1 MHPLDRFPVRPD
13 IPEDEKEF
21 HEIDKADEDRYV
33 LGRNGDHLM
42 GVPFQCDLCHFRN
55 MTGRDPIAHHKK
67 DEYTMLC
74 VRRANL
80 DALWAR
86 EPGTVKSNLSSL
98 RRSHR
103 SGEEAFGFEQS
114 LPALGPFPISDT
126 CGMKMACLSLD
137 ASLRKGR
144 YADHLQYDSMRST
157 PGAISNMWR
166 AGIDSMGGSVLAK
179 DEKKLYVTS
188 NPART
193 EWFERFMKGAKLRIG
208 VIKRRNFALTS
219 DMVHALLELLE
230 KTLNESEF
238 GVEQKRIK
246 ELACFVLAEYCAGL
260 RGEEVPLI
268 SLSGMLQYWEATRV
282 HPTPHVMLALRG
294 RFKGE
299 TGERWHLMPI
309 ADTTRTSL
317 PIRKWFGRLLGR
329 LVHEEGRRDGWLF
342 QNDKGRKGKIADYD
356 GMFKEYM
363 ERVKDEFPGLIPD
376 YVNPLLDMS
385 LWRSG
390 RRGST
395 TEVSNQNLDQV
406 AIDMNNRW
414 RKRERAKGGDPS
426 MGMRELY
433 TQIEHSLSTFLRYSQ
448 CL

>member
-13 IPEDEKEF
+13 IPEDEKDF
-21 HEIDKADEDRYV
+21 HEIDKADEDRYI
-33 LGRNGDHLM
+33 LGRDGDHLM
-42 GVPFQCDLCHFRN
+42 GIPFQCDLCHFRN
-55 MTGRDPIAHHKK
+55 MTGRNPIAHRKK

-98 RRSHR
+98 RRSNQ
-103 SGEEAFGFEQS
+103 SGEVAFGFDQP
-114 LPALGPFPISDT
+114 LPALGPFPIGDL

-144 YADHLQYDSMRST
+144 YADHLQWDSMRAT

-166 AGIDSMGGSVLAK
+166 AGIDSTGGSVLAK

-219 DMVHALLELLE
+219 EMLHALLELLE
-230 KTLNESEF
+230 KNWVESELSS
-238 GVEQKRIK
+238 EKKSIE
-246 ELACFVLAEYCAGL
+246 ELATFVLAEYCAGL

-268 SLSGMLQYWEATRV
+268 SLAGMLQYWEATRL
-282 HPTPHVMLALRG
+282 HHTPHVMLTLRG
-294 RFKGE
+294 LFKGE

-309 ADTTRTSL
+309 ADETRTRL
-317 PIRKWFGRLLGR
+317 PVRRWFGRLIGR
-329 LVHEEGRRDGWLF
+329 LVHEEGRTDGWLF
-342 QNDKGRKGKIADYD
+342 QRDNGKRGKISDYD

-363 ERVKDEFPGLIPD
+363 DRVKDEFPGLIPD
-376 YVNPLLDMS
+376 NVNPLLDMS

-395 TEVSNQNLDQV
+395 TEVSNQKLDQV

-433 TQIEHSLSTFLRYSQ
+433 TQIEHSLFTFLRYSQ

>member
-1 MHPLDRFPVRPD
+1 VRPD

-21 HEIDKADEDRYV
+21 HEIDKADEDRYI
-33 LGRNGDHLM
+33 LGRDGDHLM
-42 GVPFQCDLCHFRN
+42 GIPFQCDLCHFRN
-55 MTGRDPIAHHKK
+55 MTGRNPIFHHKK

-80 DALWAR
+80 DAMWAR
-86 EPGTVKSNLSSL
+86 EPGTVKSNLGSL
-98 RRSHR
+98 RRTFR
-103 SGEEAFGFEQS
+103 SGESAFGFEQP
-114 LPALGPFPISDT
+114 LPALGPFPLSDT

-137 ASLRKGR
+137 ASLRKGK
-144 YADHLQYDSMRST
+144 YADHLQWDSMRST

-208 VIKRRNFALTS
+208 VIRRRNFALTS
-219 DMVHALLELLE
+219 ETVHALLELLE
-230 KTLNESEF
+230 KSWQEM
-238 GVEQKRIK
+238 
-246 ELACFVLAEYCAGL
+246 ELSTEKKKLEEVAVYVLAEYCGGL

-268 SLSGMLQYWEATRV
+268 SLAGMLKYWEATRTHAV
-282 HPTPHVMLALRG
+282 PHVMMTLHG

-299 TGERWHLMPI
+299 TGERWHLLPI
-309 ADTTRTSL
+309 ADETRTKL
-317 PIRKWFGRLLGR
+317 PVRKWFGRLIGR
-329 LVHEEGRRDGWLF
+329 IVEEEGRTEGWLF
-342 QNDKGRKGKIADYD
+342 QRKKGRRGKISDYD
-356 GMFKEYM
+356 GLFKDYM
-363 ERVKDEFPGLIPD
+363 DRVKDEFVGLIPEN
-376 YVNPLLDMS
+376 VNPLVDMS

-395 TEVSNQNLDQV
+395 TEVSNQGLDQV

-414 RKRERAKGGDPS
+414 RKRERSKGGDPS
-426 MGMRELY
+426 MSMRELY
-433 TQIEHSLSTFLRYSQ
+433 TQVENSLATFLRYAQ